1 MLLTIEK
8 VMILKTVDI
17 FAQTPDEIAA
27 QLKISP
33 LTVKAHRKNM
43 IQKLKAKNS
52 SELLVKA
59 FERGIL

>member
-1 MLLTIEK
+1 MSERELTI
-8 VMILKTVDI
+8 LKLIARGLTS
-17 FAQTPDEIAA
+17 DEIAA